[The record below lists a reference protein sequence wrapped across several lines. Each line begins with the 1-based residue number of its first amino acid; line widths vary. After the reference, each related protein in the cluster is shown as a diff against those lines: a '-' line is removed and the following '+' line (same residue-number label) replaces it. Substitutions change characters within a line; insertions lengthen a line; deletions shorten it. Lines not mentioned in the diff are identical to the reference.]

1 MPWLGL
7 ALDDCDHFQS
17 SGLAAKAAIEPRL
30 IPRIYHVAL
39 RVECLTGREYSIT
52 DLISHEDGKFSRELT
67 IENWTKKGRT

>member
-17 SGLAAKAAIEPRL
+17 SGLAAKAAIEPGL

-67 IENWTKKGRT
+67 IEKWTKKCRT